1 MITNRPQIKTD
12 YATRHTFGGGCNVAV
27 TRGLEVKFGATD
39 DVCVLAGA
47 NDPLGIGIVEQA
59 VATVGHSVTIIC
71 FGNCIMDVTVG
82 TGGATRGTDA
92 ITVANGFTDA
102 AANGGGT
109 TSQIIKGRFMQTGVA
124 GDIVGLLM
132 NSGRSVSA

>member
-1 MITNRPQIKTD
+1 MITNRPQIKLGN
-12 YATRHTFGGGCNVAV
+12 ATRHTFGGGCNVAV

-47 NDPLGIGIVEQA
+47 NDQLAVGIVEND
-59 VATVGHSVTIIC
+59 VATIGRPVTVIC
-71 FGNCIMDVTVG
+71 YGTGIMDVTVG

-92 ITVANGFTDA
+92 ITVASGFTDA
-102 AANGGGT
+102 ATNGGGT

-124 GDIVGLLM
+124 GDRVGLLM
-132 NSGRSVSA
+132 NSNRSVSP